1 MSDATVA
8 PVAAKKMLDFAID
21 GVAMQAEDGQTVIQ
35 AARANGVDIPHFC
48 WHPQLSVP
56 GNCRICMVE
65 IEQDSG
71 DPWFDIAC
79 NMPVTAGM
87 RVLTKSEKIKT
98 LNQDTMQ
105 FITLNH
111 PVDCGICN
119 KSGECLLQDYH
130 YELNGAASKS
140 RDPKT
145 HATKFFPLSDRI
157 MLDNERCIMCTLCV
171 RFTNEVSGSK
181 ALGAVNRGDHALIR
195 PAEDADFNLDVYSD
209 NVIDLCPVGAL
220 LSTELMTHAR
230 VWYLQ
235 TTKSV
240 CPGCE
245 RGCSIDVWH
254 RKHEWKLNALDPQLN
269 TTIDR
274 VTPHENPE
282 VNGLWVCNKARDLAH
297 LFERPRAEQA
307 MQRGAPVDLAVAIAA
322 AKQLIAAA
330 KKPVAI
336 VSSWGSNEELA
347 AFHAAFGTKVP
358 GFVKADHLPLPG
370 EVIEDHLLIKP
381 DKNPNRKAA
390 LALYPALPER
400 VSDALTAD
408 TDLVLVWG
416 EGFDSALVPSG
427 AKVIRLESFAHEQLA
442 AADVFIPI
450 SIQTERSGHYTNFAG
465 VVTPF
470 EACFPVKPS
479 IAHADALFP
488 VLAAGTGA

>member
-1 MSDATVA
+1 MIEFF
-8 PVAAKKMLDFAID
+8 LD

-48 WHPQLSVP
+48 WHPDLSVP

-65 IEQDSG
+65 VEQDKG

-87 RVLTKSEKIKT
+87 RVLLHSEKVKK
-98 LNQDTMQ
+98 LRKDTMA

-119 KSGECLLQDYH
+119 KSGECTLQDYH
-130 YELNGAASKS
+130 YEHNGAASTS

-171 RFTNEVSGSK
+171 RFTNEVSQSR

-195 PAEDADFNLDVYSD
+195 PAEDADFNNDHYSD

-220 LSTELMTHAR
+220 LSRDLLDHAR

-235 TTKSV
+235 PTPSV

-245 RGCSIDVWH
+245 RGCSINIWH
-254 RKHEWKLNALDPQLN
+254 RKHEWKLNALDPRLN
-269 TTIDR
+269 TGIDR
-274 VTPHENPE
+274 VTPLENPA
-282 VNGLWVCNKARDLAH
+282 VNGLWVCNKARDLAQ

-307 MQRGAPVDLAVAIAA
+307 MVRGAAVDLAVATADAA
-322 AKQLIAAA
+322 RLISQAR
-330 KKPVAI
+330 KPVVL
-336 VSSWGSNEELA
+336 VSSWASNEELA
-347 AFHAAFGTKVP
+347 ACHAAFGTRVR

-381 DKNPNRKAA
+381 DKNPNRAGA
-390 LALYPALPER
+390 LALYPALPTDI
-400 VSDALTAD
+400 SQALTPEA
-408 TDLVLVWG
+408 DLVVVWG
-416 EGFDSALVPSG
+416 EGFDGTCIPAG
-427 AKVIRLESFAHEQLA
+427 AAVVRLNAYEDAENSR
-442 AADVFIPI
+442 ADVFIPL
-450 SIQTERSGHYTNFAG
+450 SIQTERNGHYTNFAG
-465 VVTPF
+465 VVTAF
-470 EACFPVKPS
+470 SACFPVKPS
-479 IAHADALFP
+479 IAHAEQLFG
-488 VLAAGTGA
+488 VLGAGVVPGTVNAGVPAT